1 MSYDLVVF
9 DPQVAPRGRDEFLRW
24 YDEQTAWPEGHSYD
38 DPEVTTPA
46 LASWFADMSQGFPPM
61 NGALAS
67 NDYANLKVTDYAIGR
82 SVIYAAFASSQGQL
96 AYETVRR
103 LAAKHSV
110 GFFDAS
116 GDGEIAFP
124 NV

>member
-1 MSYDLVVF
+1 MVF
-9 DPQVAPRGRDEFLRW
+9 DPHAAPRDRDEFLRW
-24 YDEQTAWPEGHSYD
+24 YDEQAEWSEGHSYD
-38 DPEVTTPA
+38 DPEATTPA
-46 LASWFADMSQGFPPM
+46 LASWFAEMSQTFPPM
-61 NGALAS
+61 NGPFAS
-67 NDYANLKVTDYAIGR
+67 NDYDNLKVTDYSIGR
-82 SVIYAAFASSQGQL
+82 SVIYAAFASSQGHL
-96 AYETVRR
+96 AYGTVRR

>member
-1 MSYDLVVF
+1 MVF
-9 DPQVAPRGRDEFLRW
+9 DPHAAPRNQEEFLRW
-24 YDEQTAWPEGHSYD
+24 YDEQTEWSEGHSYD
-38 DPEVTTPA
+38 DPAVTTPA
-46 LASWFADMSQGFPPM
+46 LASWFAEMSQTFPPM
-61 NGALAS
+61 NGPLAS
-67 NDYANLKVTDYAIGR
+67 DDLANPKVSDYSIGR

-96 AYETVRR
+96 AYDTVRR